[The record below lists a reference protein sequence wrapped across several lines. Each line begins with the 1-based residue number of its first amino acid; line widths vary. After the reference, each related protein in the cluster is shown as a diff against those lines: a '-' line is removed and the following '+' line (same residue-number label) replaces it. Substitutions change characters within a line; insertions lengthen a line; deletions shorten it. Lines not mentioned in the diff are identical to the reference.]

1 MIRIGLT
8 GGIGMGK
15 STAAALLEAR
25 GVPVIDTDVIARE
38 VVAAGMPALEE
49 IRRAFG
55 EEIVAADGSLKRDA
69 LAALV
74 FSDDA
79 KRRQLES
86 ILHPRI
92 RARWLEF
99 LARCKR
105 EGRAAAVV
113 VIPLLFETEAEKEF
127 DQVICIACSEE
138 SQKER
143 LRGRGWTDEQSAR
156 RIASQWRTQKK
167 IDRSNVMIWTEV
179 SREVHAEEWDLL
191 LRRLGVQ

>member
-25 GVPVIDTDVIARE
+25 GVPVIDTDIIARE

-55 EEIVAADGSLKRDA
+55 EGVVASDGSLKRDA
-69 LAALV
+69 LAAVV
-74 FSDDA
+74 FSDEA

-92 RARWLEF
+92 RERWLEF
-99 LARCKR
+99 LARCKN

-113 VIPLLFETEAEKEF
+113 VIPLLFETGAEKEF
-127 DQVICIACSEE
+127 DQVICIACSQA

-143 LRGRGWTDEQSAR
+143 LRARGWTDEQSAR
-156 RIASQWRTQKK
+156 RIASQWPTQKK
-167 IDRSNVMIWTEV
+167 IDRSNAMIWTEV